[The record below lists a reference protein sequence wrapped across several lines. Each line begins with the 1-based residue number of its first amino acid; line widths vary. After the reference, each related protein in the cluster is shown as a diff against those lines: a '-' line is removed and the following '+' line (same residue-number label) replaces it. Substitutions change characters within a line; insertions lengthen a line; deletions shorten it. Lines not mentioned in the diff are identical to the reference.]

1 MHQSLSNF
9 ESDIS
14 LIDVAFSIEVSFLR
28 VVEQD
33 DFKEHYLQIRVGT
46 NDQVSTLTK
55 TLIQSEL
62 NCLMKYSVVPNEI

>member
-1 MHQSLSNF
+1 
-9 ESDIS
+9 
-14 LIDVAFSIEVSFLR
+14 

-46 NDQVSTLTK
+46 NDKVSALTK

-62 NCLMKYSVVPNEI
+62 NCLMKYSVIPNEI